1 MVFIPYVHLYCLLL
15 NVQQCCHL
23 LLEKVTNKIKKVSVL
38 KSIIRKMEYNGKNER
53 QRQNQ
58 EQYYSGTQIV
68 LETTAENLEQ
78 MAT

>member
-1 MVFIPYVHLYCLLL
+1 
-15 NVQQCCHL
+15 
-23 LLEKVTNKIKKVSVL
+23 
-38 KSIIRKMEYNGKNER
+38 MEYNGKNER